1 MITANEANDEQ
12 FRERVA
18 ICMADGNLSEQDAV
32 DIARREKIA
41 RDRAKVKP
49 KRSTMKWGK

>member
-1 MITANEANDEQ
+1 MTTTNESADEQ

-18 ICMADGNLSEQDAV
+18 ICMIQGKLTEQEAV

-49 KRSTMKWGK
+49 VTRRGR